1 MHFILMHVAILST
14 MLRFVS
20 AIDVNTCYMYEVSNI
35 QYMYVQ
41 ICFFSFQA
49 TSLSCSH
56 SFCALCIAEWMK
68 VKRECP
74 ICRTPVTS
82 QMRSIALDNYIDTM
96 VEHLSEELKIRRKQL
111 VAARKGKTVSC
122 YMYST
127 HSSNHK
133 LVIILITSVN
143 IYSKNVICIKCY
155 KVCIIMNAN
164 EKNL

>member
-1 MHFILMHVAILST
+1 
-14 MLRFVS
+14 
-20 AIDVNTCYMYEVSNI
+20 
-35 QYMYVQ
+35 
-41 ICFFSFQA
+41 
-49 TSLSCSH
+49 
-56 SFCALCIAEWMK
+56 
-68 VKRECP
+68 
-74 ICRTPVTS
+74 
-82 QMRSIALDNYIDTM
+82 MRSIALDNYIDTM

-155 KVCIIMNAN
+155 KVCIIMKAN
-164 EKNL
+164 EKNLWYDTLYSVVHDDIISTIFNN